1 MRRRNRLGP
10 KPVMMS
16 PYFKNV
22 LNEGLK
28 YTRANY
34 CPWAGVFMSVK
45 IKDRSMIGR
54 LVGFIREDQKFRA
67 RVAIGKTT
75 YIFDLN
81 QIDWPQDDP
90 LKGLNE
96 HLAKVKREREHG

>member
-1 MRRRNRLGP
+1 MRKRCRLGP
-10 KPVMMS
+10 KPVMMT

-45 IKDRSMIGR
+45 IKNRSMIGR
-54 LVGFIREDQKFRA
+54 LVGFVREGRTFRA
-67 RVAIGKTT
+67 RVAIGKNT
-75 YIFDLN
+75 YIFDLSE
-81 QIDWPQDDP
+81 IVWPQEDP
-90 LKGLNE
+90 LKGFHE
-96 HLAKVKREREHG
+96 QLAKIKKELSHG